1 MVGWAERPWRPGH
14 RGASRDLLAGLL
26 LAMAAGQVSDA
37 GGFARIL
44 DAYRALPGTAP
55 TIVAWALILAEAG
68 AGVALLRRAR
78 LGASLAVAVALSWT
92 VLGLQAFTRG
102 LPLANCG
109 CFGVHLGQ
117 PLRWWVLAEDGDFVA
132 LAVWVRRAERR
143 AGPQAAPQLAEV
155 GPVPTVT
162 APGGQG

>member
-1 MVGWAERPWRPGH
+1 
-14 RGASRDLLAGLL
+14 
-26 LAMAAGQVSDA
+26 MAAGQVSDV

-44 DAYRALPGTAP
+44 DGYRAFPGTVR

-68 AGVALLRRAR
+68 AGMALLRHAR
-78 LGASLAVAVALSWT
+78 LGAPLAVAVALSWSL
-92 VLGLQAFTRG
+92 LGLQAFTRG

-117 PLRWWVLAEDGDFVA
+117 PLRWWVLAEDADFVA

-143 AGPQAAPQLAEV
+143 AGPELAPPRAEV

-162 APGGQG
+162 TPGGRG